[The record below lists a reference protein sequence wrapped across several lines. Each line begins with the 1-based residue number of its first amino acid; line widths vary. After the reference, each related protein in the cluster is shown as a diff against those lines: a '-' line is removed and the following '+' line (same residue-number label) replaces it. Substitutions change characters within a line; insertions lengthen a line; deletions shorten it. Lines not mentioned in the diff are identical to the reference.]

1 MATGRRRVA
10 WSRVA
15 RDHLDDA
22 IEYIAKES
30 PSSANALL
38 DRILDAAESLGEMSE
53 RGRVVPELR
62 DPHTRELL
70 LDPFRLIY
78 HVSPTSVDILGL
90 LHQRRDFRLWD
101 RSEPT

>member
-1 MATGRRRVA
+1 MAAGCRRVA
-10 WSRVA
+10 WTRVA

-22 IEYIAKES
+22 IEFIAKES
-30 PSSANALL
+30 PGSANALL

-62 DPHTRELL
+62 DPDTRELL

-78 HVSPTSVDILGL
+78 HVSPTTVEILAL
-90 LHQRRDFRLWD
+90 LHQRRDFVLWD
-101 RSEPT
+101 RSDPT